1 MDEFK
6 IIFWIVVGLI
16 YIISKAR
23 GKQKK
28 QIGSEGDKAG
38 TAPESKPISFED
50 LLREIQQAKNPK
62 PEQPVLQKPVLQPG
76 ASVQRPAKPYDYQDY
91 DDEIEEEEKGPE
103 IKRPDYKA
111 DDKIYDVYEE
121 AKKQAFIKPSL
132 EETMK
137 LEDTVVRFDQFKGYK
152 QEKISSHGVSYLK
165 DFKDREGFKKAF
177 IMSEILKR
185 KF

>member
-6 IIFWIVVGLI
+6 IIFWIIVGLI

-28 QIGSEGDKAG
+28 QA
-38 TAPESKPISFED
+38 ESQDERAEPSQDRPVSFED

-62 PEQPVLQKPVLQPG
+62 AEPPVQ
-76 ASVQRPAKPYDYQDY
+76 QRPALQPSTAQRPSKPYDYKDY
-91 DDEIEEEEKGPE
+91 DDDIEEEERRE
-103 IKRPDYKA
+103 IVQPDYKS

-132 EETMK
+132 EESMK
-137 LEDTVVRFDQFKGYK
+137 LEDTIVRFDHFKEYR
-152 QEKISSHGVSYLK
+152 QEKVATRGMGFLK
-165 DFKDREGFKKAF
+165 EFKDPEGFKKAF
-177 IMSEILKR
+177 IMSEILKT

>member
-16 YIISKAR
+16 YIITKVR

-28 QIGSEGDKAG
+28 QANPREDTSE
-38 TAPESKPISFED
+38 TAPESRPVSFED

-62 PEQPVLQKPVLQPG
+62 AEPPVLQKPVLQPST
-76 ASVQRPAKPYDYQDY
+76 AQRPAKPYDYQDY
-91 DDEIEEEEKGPE
+91 DDDIEEEEKRE
-103 IKRPDYKA
+103 VVRPDYKA
-111 DDKIYDVYEE
+111 DDKIYDVYED
-121 AKKQAFIKPSL
+121 AKKQAFVKPSL

-137 LEDTVVRFDQFKGYK
+137 LEDTIMKFDQFKEYK
-152 QEKISSHGVSYLK
+152 QERVKSPGLAY
-165 DFKDREGFKKAF
+165 FKEFSDREGFKKAF

>member
-16 YIISKAR
+16 YIITKAR

-28 QIGSEGDKAG
+28 QAASQEDS
-38 TAPESKPISFED
+38 TETSQESPPVSFED

-62 PEQPVLQKPVLQPG
+62 AEPPVQQKPVFQTTTT
-76 ASVQRPAKPYDYQDY
+76 QRPAKPYDYQDY
-91 DDEIEEEEKGPE
+91 DDDIEEEEKGQE
-103 IKRPDYKA
+103 NTRSDYKQ
-111 DDKIYDVYEE
+111 DDKANEVYEE

-137 LEDTVVRFDQFKGYK
+137 LEDTVVQFDKFKGYR
-152 QEKISSHGVSYLK
+152 QEKVNTPAMAYLK
-165 DFKDREGFKKAF
+165 EFNDPEGFKKAF
-177 IMSEILKR
+177 IMSELLKR

>member
-6 IIFWIVVGLI
+6 IIFWIIVGLI
-16 YIISKAR
+16 YIITKAR

-28 QIGSEGDKAG
+28 QVGPQEDV
-38 TAPESKPISFED
+38 TETTPESKPVSFED

-62 PEQPVLQKPVLQPG
+62 AEPVQQQRPVSQTST
-76 ASVQRPAKPYDYQDY
+76 AQRPAKPYDYQDY
-91 DDEIEEEEKGPE
+91 DDDIEEEEKKE
-103 IKRPDYKA
+103 VVKPDYKS

-137 LEDTVVRFDQFKGYK
+137 VEDTVVKFDQFKSYK
-152 QEKISSHGVSYLK
+152 KEKVSAPGLSYLK
-165 DFKDREGFKKAF
+165 EFNDPQGFKKAF

>member
-6 IIFWIVVGLI
+6 IIFWIIVGLI
-16 YIISKAR
+16 YIISKTR

-28 QIGSEGDKAG
+28 QAESQNERAEPTQD
-38 TAPESKPISFED
+38 SKPVSFED

-62 PEQPVLQKPVLQPG
+62 VEPPVQ
-76 ASVQRPAKPYDYQDY
+76 QRPVIQPSAPQRPSKPYDYKDY
-91 DDEIEEEEKGPE
+91 DDDIEEEEKRE
-103 IKRPDYKA
+103 VVQPDDKA

-121 AKKQAFIKPSL
+121 AKKQAFVKPPL

-137 LEDTVVRFDQFKGYK
+137 LEDTIVRFDHFKEYR
-152 QEKISSHGVSYLK
+152 QEKVATRGMGYLK
-165 DFKDREGFKKAF
+165 EFNDPEGFKKAF

>member
-6 IIFWIVVGLI
+6 IIFWIIVGLI
-16 YIISKAR
+16 YIITKAR

-28 QIGSEGDKAG
+28 QVGPQDMTE
-38 TAPESKPISFED
+38 TTPESKPVSFED

-62 PEQPVLQKPVLQPG
+62 AEPPVQQRAVPQTCT
-76 ASVQRPAKPYDYQDY
+76 AQRPAKPYDYQDY
-91 DDEIEEEEKGPE
+91 DDDIEDEEKRE
-103 IKRPDYKA
+103 VVQPDYKS

-132 EETMK
+132 EETMRV
-137 LEDTVVRFDQFKGYK
+137 EDTVVKFDQFKEYK
-152 QEKISSHGVSYLK
+152 QERPKSLGVGYLK
-165 DFKDREGFKKAF
+165 EFNDPEGFKKAF

>member
-6 IIFWIVVGLI
+6 IIFWIIVGLV
-16 YIISKAR
+16 YIITKAR

-28 QIGSEGDKAG
+28 QAEPMEHEREVED
-38 TAPESKPISFED
+38 SKPISFED

-62 PEQPVLQKPVLQPG
+62 VEPPIQQRPLAPAVP
-76 ASVQRPAKPYDYQDY
+76 QRPAKPYDYQDF
-91 DDEIEEEEKGPE
+91 DDDIEVEEKSQPV
-103 IKRPDYKA
+103 KPDYKA

-121 AKKQAFIKPSL
+121 AKRQAFIKPSL

-137 LEDTVVRFDQFKGYK
+137 VGDTVVKFDQFKNYK
-152 QEKISSHGVSYLK
+152 KEKINAPGLSFLK
-165 DFKDREGFKKAF
+165 EFKDPNGFRKAF

>member
-1 MDEFK
+1 MDDFK
-6 IIFWIVVGLI
+6 IIFWIIVGLI

-23 GKQKK
+23 ARQKK
-28 QIGSEGDKAG
+28 QVEPTEDRTE
-38 TAPESKPISFED
+38 TAPESKPISFEE

-62 PEQPVLQKPVLQPG
+62 PQPDVLQKPVLQTTT
-76 ASVQRPAKPYDYQDY
+76 QRPAKPYDYQDY
-91 DDEIEEEEKGPE
+91 DDDIEEEEKGQE

-121 AKKQAFIKPSL
+121 AKRQAFVKPSL
-132 EETMK
+132 EESMK

-152 QEKISSHGVSYLK
+152 QEKVNTLGMTYLK
-165 DFKDREGFKKAF
+165 DLNDPVGFKKAF
-177 IMSEILKR
+177 ILSEILKR

>member
-6 IIFWIVVGLI
+6 IIFWIIVGLI
-16 YIISKAR
+16 YIITKAR

-28 QIGSEGDKAG
+28 EAEQQQGGPAETSSE
-38 TAPESKPISFED
+38 TKPISFED

-62 PEQPVLQKPVLQPG
+62 VEPPVQQRPALQPS
-76 ASVQRPAKPYDYQDY
+76 AAQRPAKPYDYQDY
-91 DDEIEEEEKGPE
+91 DDDIEEEEKRE
-103 IKRPDYKA
+103 VVQPDYKS

-132 EETMK
+132 EDTMK
-137 LEDTVVRFDQFKGYK
+137 VEDTVMKFDQFKNYK
-152 QEKISSHGVSYLK
+152 KEKVSAPGLAYLK
-165 DFKDREGFKKAF
+165 EFHDPEGFKKAF

>member
-6 IIFWIVVGLI
+6 IIFWIIVGLI
-16 YIISKAR
+16 YIIVKAR

-28 QIGSEGDKAG
+28 QIDPQED
-38 TAPESKPISFED
+38 TAESSPESKPISFED

-62 PEQPVLQKPVLQPG
+62 VEPPV
-76 ASVQRPAKPYDYQDY
+76 VQRPALQPSAAQRPSKPYDYQDY
-91 DDEIEEEEKGPE
+91 DDDIEEEEKRE
-103 IKRPDYKA
+103 VVQPDYKS

-137 LEDTVVRFDQFKGYK
+137 VEDTVVKFDQFINYK
-152 QEKISSHGVSYLK
+152 KERVKALGVGYLK
-165 DFKDREGFKKAF
+165 EFNDPEGFKKAF

>member
-1 MDEFK
+1 MAELK
-6 IIFWIVVGLI
+6 IVFWIVVGLI

-28 QIGSEGDKAG
+28 QAGSEEDR
-38 TAPESKPISFED
+38 TSAPESKPVSFED
-50 LLREIQQAKNPK
+50 LLLEIQQAKNPK
-62 PEQPVLQKPVLQPG
+62 VEPPIQ
-76 ASVQRPAKPYDYQDY
+76 QRPVIQPAAPQRQAKPYDYQDY
-91 DDEIEEEEKGPE
+91 DDDIEEEAKAPE
-103 IKRPDYKA
+103 IKRPNYKA

-137 LEDTVVRFDQFKGYK
+137 LEDTVVSFDHFKGYK
-152 QEKISSHGVSYLK
+152 QEKVSTPGMSYLK
-165 DFKDREGFKKAF
+165 EFNDPEGFKKAF

>member
-16 YIISKAR
+16 YIITKAR
-23 GKQKK
+23 GKQKR
-28 QIGSEGDKAG
+28 QAEQQGETRDA
-38 TAPESKPISFED
+38 APESKPISFED

-62 PEQPVLQKPVLQPG
+62 AEPPIQQRPVLQPS
-76 ASVQRPAKPYDYQDY
+76 APQRPAKPYDYQDY
-91 DDEIEEEEKGPE
+91 DDDIEEEEKRE
-103 IKRPDYKA
+103 IVKPNYKS

-121 AKKQAFIKPSL
+121 AKKQAFVKPSL

-137 LEDTVVRFDQFKGYK
+137 VEDTVMKFDQFQEYK
-152 QEKISSHGVSYLK
+152 QERVKSRGVAFLRE
-165 DFKDREGFKKAF
+165 FKDPEGFKKAF